1 MKYKCRYL
9 ALCLCLCLCNSNVL
23 RDTRKRK
30 LQSLELDDEDSSER
44 TVFIGNADKDF
55 EWHHLQQNVQFYDCS
70 AKVEHQVNNL
80 TDWLDRML

>member
-1 MKYKCRYL
+1 MFVFFV
-9 ALCLCLCLCNSNVL
+9 CLFVFSSNVL

-30 LQSLELDDEDSSER
+30 LQSLELSDEDSSER
-44 TVFIGNADKDF
+44 MVFIGNADKDF

-70 AKVEHQVNNL
+70 AKAEHQLSNL